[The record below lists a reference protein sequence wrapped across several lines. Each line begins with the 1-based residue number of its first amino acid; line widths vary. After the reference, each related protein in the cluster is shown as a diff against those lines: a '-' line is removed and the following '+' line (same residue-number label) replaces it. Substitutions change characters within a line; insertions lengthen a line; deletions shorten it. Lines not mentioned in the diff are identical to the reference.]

1 MKAFLFHLLII
12 SILLT
17 NTSMAQPSVGDSALN
32 FNLPDTNGVYFQLD
46 DFSGNIIL
54 FNFFASWC
62 IPCQQEAPQVESE
75 IWQAFQGQ
83 NVMVV
88 GISVADSIFQ
98 IRNFVDLTGIT
109 YPILRD
115 VDGSFFSEY
124 GFVFFPANV
133 LVNAQGTIEFV
144 EEGFN
149 IPLFVQM
156 IDSLLNL
163 TAISGSEEPLIT
175 SRTFELLGPYPNPFN
190 SSVRIQFQVNK
201 PGQFTFTLYDIT
213 GSMVKKEKQY
223 YQSGLREIALEMN
236 GFSSGVYI
244 FSLAAGNHQ
253 EVGKFVLQK

>member
-1 MKAFLFHLLII
+1 MKKILQFI
-12 SILLT
+12 SLVLILLQYT
-17 NTSMAQPSVGDSALN
+17 YAQPAVGDSALD
-32 FNLPDTNGVYFQLD
+32 FNLPDTNGTFFQLD
-46 DFSGNIIL
+46 DFAGNIVL

-62 IPCQQEAPQVESE
+62 IPCQQEAPQVEAQ

-88 GISVADSIFQ
+88 GISVADSVFQ

-115 VDGSFFSEY
+115 RDGSFFTEY

-149 IPLFVQM
+149 IPLFVQI

-163 TAISGSEEPLIT
+163 TAIDNQDSPRLLPGN
-175 SRTFELLGPYPNPFN
+175 FELLGPYPNPFN
-190 SSVRIQFQVNK
+190 STVRIQFRVNK
-201 PGQFTFTLYDIT
+201 PGTFSLKLYNIT
-213 GSMVKKEKQY
+213 GQLV
-223 YQSGLREIALEMN
+223 YQEQAAYSTGIQEIPIEMN
-236 GFSSGVYI
+236 GFASGVYL
-244 FSLAAGNHQ
+244 FSLSDGKQ
-253 EVGKFVLQK
+253 VKVGKFVLQK